1 MVRHT
6 KRCSRKKGGK
16 SGKSGKGRSRGRRQ
30 FGGWWKSLIDA
41 NKNLQHYSR
50 DLVFIPERKG
60 IDIKYRGEP
69 PNREWLIGGDDKTVG
84 QLFAG
89 AKDGRYYDVIQE
101 IRKRRDLQ
109 DDTKGIILND
119 EDFCALFQLGR
130 LADKYPMIFE
140 KIASLKIAIMCG
152 DEPITPAHHMMTA
165 QRGRPSAPVS
175 SAPVS
180 WVPPHSR
187 SYDRDFKDFE
197 KNRMGW
203 ALAAAGDPNQKD
215 FEENLE
221 YWGNKN

>member
-1 MVRHT
+1 
-6 KRCSRKKGGK
+6 
-16 SGKSGKGRSRGRRQ
+16 
-30 FGGWWKSLIDA
+30 LIDA
-41 NKNLQHYSR
+41 NKNLQHHSK

-101 IRKRRDLQ
+101 IRKRRALP

-119 EDFCALFQLGR
+119 EDFCALFQRGR

-140 KIASLKIAIMCG
+140 TIASLKIAIMCG

-165 QRGRPSAPVS
+165 QRGRAPVS

-180 WVPPHSR
+180 WVPPHSI
-187 SYDRDFKDFE
+187 SYDRDFKYFE

-203 ALAAAGDPNQKD
+203 ALAAAGDPNHKD